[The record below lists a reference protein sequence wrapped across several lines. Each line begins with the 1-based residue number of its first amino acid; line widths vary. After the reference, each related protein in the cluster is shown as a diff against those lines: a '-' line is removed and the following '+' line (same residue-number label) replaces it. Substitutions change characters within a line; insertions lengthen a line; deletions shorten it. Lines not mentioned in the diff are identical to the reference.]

1 MSTTDGAI
9 IVASIDDP
17 VRFAQ
22 IFDRHADAIRRFAV
36 PRVGTSAADDVS
48 AEVFR
53 IAFERRSSFDANA
66 TSALPWLYG
75 IAANLVRRELR
86 GRARGFAAL
95 ERLRGRREL
104 AGEPLLDIASRIDA
118 RADLIDLRDA
128 LMRLSADELDVLLLV
143 AWDQLSPTA
152 AATVLGIPAETAR
165 TRLHRARQRIRNHSG
180 DQPADLEVV
189 TDATR

>member
-1 MSTTDGAI
+1 MSTTDADI
-9 IVASIDDP
+9 IAASIDDP
-17 VRFAQ
+17 VLFAQ
-22 IFDRHADAIRRFAV
+22 IFDRHADTIRRFAV
-36 PRVGTSAADDVS
+36 PRVGVSAADDVC

-53 IAFERRSSFDANA
+53 VAFERRNSFDRDVS
-66 TSALPWLYG
+66 SALPWLYG

-118 RADLIDLRDA
+118 RADLLRLGDA
-128 LMRLSADELDVLLLV
+128 LMCLSADELDVLLLV

-152 AATVLGIPAETAR
+152 AAAVLGIPAETAR
-165 TRLHRARQRIRNHSG
+165 TRLHRARNRIRNHPG